1 MVLSV
6 VLSWDVATEKSLIRW
21 FCWNSD
27 RALKD
32 SNFFCQ
38 ECVGFCC
45 ALSIAL
51 HFLISDKMFSLGC
64 EQEI

>member
-21 FCWNSD
+21 FCGNGE

-32 SNFFCQ
+32 SNFCCQ